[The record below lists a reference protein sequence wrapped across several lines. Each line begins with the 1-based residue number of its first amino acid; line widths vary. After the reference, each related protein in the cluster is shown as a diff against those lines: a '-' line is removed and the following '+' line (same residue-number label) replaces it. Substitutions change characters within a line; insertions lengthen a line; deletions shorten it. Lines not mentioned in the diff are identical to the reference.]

1 MQLSRTTSTRQAQ
14 EGMEQRLLPAPNTA
28 NAAREA
34 KSEPADF
41 ICESSSSEMSE
52 KSTAPS
58 PGLSAAPLGCIAERG
73 EAERAADSADG
84 LSCTL
89 DEVPYAPDADADVCA
104 ACALTY
110 ATLAAGA
117 GALACAVA
125 FAAGACC
132 ARVGMRVR
140 AACRCGAVGPYV
152 P

>member
-1 MQLSRTTSTRQAQ
+1 
-14 EGMEQRLLPAPNTA
+14 MEQPLLPAPKTA

-34 KSEPADF
+34 NTAPADF
-41 ICESSSSEMSE
+41 ICESCSSEMSE

-58 PGLSAAPLGCIAERG
+58 PGLSAAPLGSIREG
-73 EAERAADSADG
+73 VERAPDSGDG
-84 LSCTL
+84 LSWTL
-89 DEVPYAPDADADVCA
+89 DAEVPYAPDADADVCA